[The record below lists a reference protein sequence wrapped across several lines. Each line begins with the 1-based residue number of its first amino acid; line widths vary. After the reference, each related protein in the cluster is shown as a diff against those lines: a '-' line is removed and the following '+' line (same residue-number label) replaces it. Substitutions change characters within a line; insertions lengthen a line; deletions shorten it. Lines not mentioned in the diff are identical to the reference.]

1 MQFDDLERMAAHDAE
16 IRQSRIGRLGGSDA
30 AWLLSLNDLQVPRTT
45 MQRIRVLLGLDEP
58 QVFETP
64 YTNAGHMFED
74 YAEQKIL
81 PIEHKPK
88 DGANISREVLLGK
101 KRPFR
106 FFRVQ
111 AHADFMTD
119 TGTVYECKY
128 VTKKNTQQV
137 MQQYMAQ
144 LQWYYWMGARRVYL
158 IHGRGCADPFYVL
171 QHTIIYVPKIRSYTR
186 AFRMACHRLE
196 RVCAEIAEN
205 DARYTP
211 VLQTPLCK

>member
-1 MQFDDLERMAAHDAE
+1 MQFDDLKRMAAHDAE
-16 IRQSRIGRLGGSDA
+16 IKQSRIGCLGGSDA

-58 QVFETP
+58 QAFETA

-74 YAEQKIL
+74 YTEQNIL
-81 PIEHKPK
+81 PVEHKPK

-111 AHADFMTD
+111 AHADFLTD
-119 TGTVYECKY
+119 AGVVYECKY
-128 VTKKNTQQV
+128 VTKKTTQHV
-137 MQQYMAQ
+137 VQQYMAQ

-158 IHGRGCADPFYVL
+158 IHGRGCVDPFYVL
-171 QHTIIYVPKIRSYTR
+171 QHSITYVPRIRAYTR
-186 AFRMACHRLE
+186 AFRTACYRLE
-196 RVCAEIAEN
+196 RVCYDIMKNEQ
-205 DARYTP
+205 
-211 VLQTPLCK
+211 QTAKQITN